1 MKTLTIAVIAGDG
14 VGQEV
19 VPQAKR
25 VLEKAAH
32 KHNLTFA
39 FQDFDWGAS
48 HFFRW
53 GKMMPSGAL
62 DLLQPCDAILL
73 GAVGHPEIPDHT
85 TLTGLLLPIR
95 RAFDQYAHVRPAYL
109 YPGGDSLLAR
119 RRGGDIDL
127 GGVRENTEGEYARGG
142 GFVYQMHPKEIAI
155 KPSVF

>member
-14 VGQEV
+14 VGLEV

-32 KHNLTFA
+32 KHNLSFA

-62 DLLQPCDAILL
+62 DLLQPCD
-73 GAVGHPEIPDHT
+73 EI
-85 TLTGLLLPIR
+85 GR
-95 RAFDQYAHVRPAYL
+95 AHV
-109 YPGGDSLLAR
+109 
-119 RRGGDIDL
+119 
-127 GGVRENTEGEYARGG
+127 
-142 GFVYQMHPKEIAI
+142 
-155 KPSVF
+155 